1 MSAHGSSMHDLAARY
16 RAGQAT
22 ITADEA
28 YPVVGI
34 SRASFYRAMEA
45 GDVPGVLKLGR
56 KRLLSLP
63 VFLAWLGVDLGP
75 DGPGNHT

>member
-1 MSAHGSSMHDLAARY
+1 MNAYGSSIHDLVACY

-28 YPVVGI
+28 YPVVGV
-34 SRASFYRAMEA
+34 SRASFYRAMAA

-63 VFLAWLGVDLGP
+63 VFLAWLGADLGP
-75 DGPGNHT
+75 EGPGSHE